1 MIVDLSAWQGVPNW
15 QQVRAAGVTCAIM
28 RASMGAT
35 GVDKQ
40 FARNWSESRTAG
52 IPRRGVYHYVVTE
65 APAAEQ
71 VDNIMRVTQGDF
83 GSEPLTLDCER
94 RADEHKLSAFPR
106 EAYTALVRE
115 MLDRLA
121 GVVGLRIYTSKNEW
135 NQITTQPAWASAYP
149 LWVAAY
155 PFDPDSPTYKPPIP
169 AQWTTWSMWQYSS
182 TGNVP
187 GIAGSVDLNR
197 ERDATRLPLPEPVPA
212 IAEAVALIDRTRTA
226 LEGLVTQ

>member
-1 MIVDLSAWQGVPNW
+1 MTIIDVSKWQGVINW
-15 QQVRAAGVTCAIM
+15 DKVRAAGVECAII
-28 RASMGAT
+28 RCAMGAT
-35 GVDKQ
+35 GVDERY
-40 FARNWSESRTAG
+40 AENWGKSAKAG
-52 IPRRGVYHYVVTE
+52 IPRRGTYFYVVTE

-94 RADEHKLSAFPR
+94 RADERLLSFFHRA
-106 EAYTALVRE
+106 AYTALVRE

-135 NQITTQPAWASAYP
+135 NQITTQPAWASDYP

-169 AQWTTWSMWQYSS
+169 AQWPTWSMWQYSS
-182 TGNVP
+182 TGSVP
-187 GIAGSVDLNR
+187 GIDGDVDLSR
-197 ERDATRLPLPEPVPA
+197 ERLAPIPQPQKAPIV
-212 IAEAVALIDRTRTA
+212 EAMALIDRTKA
-226 LEGLVTQ
+226 SLESLL